1 MNTSDLLLLKSTL
14 SDIELPVREKISY
27 QSFFRSLVENQNLIG
42 RLFEEI
48 NLDSFNNFYE
58 YEIPLLK
65 GIEKATKLQQKEK
78 YVVDTLKEQLDGANV
93 TFNEID
99 LQISMIHNYLK
110 NSAYMLTDK
119 EVNIFELVVELLAN
133 IKMIDTSSRL
143 REQEKLSVTKPKNR
157 SNYRREKRT
166 PDWRIS

>member
-1 MNTSDLLLLKSTL
+1 M
-14 SDIELPVREKISY
+14 
-27 QSFFRSLVENQNLIG
+27 
-42 RLFEEI
+42 
-48 NLDSFNNFYE
+48 
-58 YEIPLLK
+58 
-65 GIEKATKLQQKEK
+65 
-78 YVVDTLKEQLDGANV
+78 KEQLDGANV

-143 REQEKLSVTKPKNR
+143 REQEKLSVTNPKQ
-157 SNYRREKRT
+157 K
-166 PDWRIS
+166 

>member
-1 MNTSDLLLLKSTL
+1 M
-14 SDIELPVREKISY
+14 
-27 QSFFRSLVENQNLIG
+27 
-42 RLFEEI
+42 
-48 NLDSFNNFYE
+48 
-58 YEIPLLK
+58 LK

-143 REQEKLSVTKPKNR
+143 REQEKLSVTNPKTEVIID
-157 SNYRREKRT
+157 EKKNPRLANFLSSANLKQ
-166 PDWRIS
+166 RN